1 MKDSL
6 KANFGYLLDLT
17 SDATA
22 PTPLKAQ
29 WARLA
34 VWGGVFV
41 ADVLHPSGNIC

>member
-34 VWGGVFV
+34 VWGGVFL